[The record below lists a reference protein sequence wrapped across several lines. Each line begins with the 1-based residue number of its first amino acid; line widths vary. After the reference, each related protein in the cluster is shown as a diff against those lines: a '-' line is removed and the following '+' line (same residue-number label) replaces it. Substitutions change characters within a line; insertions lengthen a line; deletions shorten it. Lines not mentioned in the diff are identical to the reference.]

1 MTHQRFSA
9 TALSLTALA
18 LIVAGCGGSSMTSST
33 SSSQTSKAP
42 ASTSGSSSGGAPTVS
57 TASNPELGTI
67 VVNSSGLTLYDFQK
81 DNGAKSA
88 CYGSCAKIWPPLTT
102 SKPPQA
108 GEGATASKLG
118 TTKRT
123 DGTTQVTYGGH
134 PLYTYSADTS
144 PGETNGNGI
153 TSFGGSW
160 HALDSTGA
168 EAAASSGGESESTTP
183 SSGSSGSG
191 SGGYGY

>member
-1 MTHQRFSA
+1 MTYQRFSA

-18 LIVAGCGGSSMTSST
+18 LIVAGCGGSSMTSS
-33 SSSQTSKAP
+33 SQTSKAP
-42 ASTSGSSSGGAPTVS
+42 ASTSGSSSGAAATVS
-57 TASNPELGTI
+57 ATSNPELGTLI
-67 VVNSSGLTLYDFQK
+67 VDSGGLTLYSFQK
-81 DNGAKSA
+81 DSGTKSA

-102 SKPPQA
+102 SKPPRA

-123 DGTTQVTYGGH
+123 DGTTQVTYDGH

-144 PGETNGNGI
+144 PGETSGNGI

-168 EAAASSGGESESTTP
+168 EAAASSSGESESTTP
-183 SSGSSGSG
+183 SSGSSGSS